1 MPAVIDLIEEKI
13 TESQILYGVSWEM
26 YENLLEKYRGE
37 NTPRFTYDSGILEI
51 KMSNSVEH
59 EEDNRILAKIVELL
73 LEESSIDYRNLG
85 SPTYKR
91 KALRKGF
98 EPDSCFYVQSLD
110 LIEGKT
116 NLDFEKDAP
125 PDLIIEINRTSSSV
139 ARMPIFAAF
148 GVPEL
153 WRFEN
158 ETVKFYALEKGVY
171 IEVEKSL
178 ALPDLSSENATEF
191 LLNSREMRKMA
202 WIKNIR
208 EWFNKSKI
216 EK

>member
-13 TESQILYGVSWEM
+13 TKSEVLYGVSWEM
-26 YENLLEKYRGE
+26 YENLLEKYRDE
-37 NTPRFTYDSGILEI
+37 NTPRFTYDSGVLEI
-51 KMSNSVEH
+51 ETMNSVEH

-73 LEESSIDYRNLG
+73 LEESNIDYRNLG
-85 SPTYKR
+85 SPTYK
-91 KALRKGF
+91 KKTLRKGF
-98 EPDSCFYVQSLD
+98 EPDSCFYIQSLD

-116 NLDFEKDAP
+116 KLDFEKDAP

-158 ETVKFYALEKGVY
+158 ETVKFYALEQGVY

-178 ALPDLSSENATEF
+178 ALPVLSDKVATEF
-191 LLNSREMRKMA
+191 LLNSREMKKMA
-202 WIKNIR
+202 WIKKIR
-208 EWFNKSKI
+208 EWFKESEI
-216 EK
+216 VQ